1 VQQFGND
8 EIGLLGA
15 TINSLADE
23 LAQRIATLAEQRAQ
37 LGAMIAGL
45 YEGVFAVDDENRLIF
60 NNKAARK
67 LLRLDKATTEGP
79 VWELIDVPGLEKMC
93 ARAAE
98 SGRRAKKEI
107 TINRDGAE
115 MLIEARANSFE
126 GDGQRGVVV
135 VLQDVT
141 ALRRLERMRT
151 EFVANVSHEL
161 KTPLTS
167 IRGYVETLIGGAIH
181 DDAHNLS
188 FLGKINQ
195 QVDRLTS
202 MVQDVLALA
211 RIEAME
217 AQTATQPTDWCAI
230 VERVV
235 DDYRQAG
242 KLQRHRFSVNVPDYP
257 LYVDGEQQSMLQV
270 LDNLLDNALKY
281 TPAGGAVTVTLNET
295 QDQIELE
302 VADTGIGMSL
312 ADRERIFERFF
323 RADRARSRD
332 TGGTGLGLAIVKHLV
347 QSLGGA
353 VRVESELGEGSR
365 FLVSLPR
372 IVGEEEL
379 SAAV

>member
-1 VQQFGND
+1 
-8 EIGLLGA
+8 
-15 TINSLADE
+15 
-23 LAQRIATLAEQRAQ
+23 
-37 LGAMIAGL
+37 
-45 YEGVFAVDDENRLIF
+45 
-60 NNKAARK
+60 
-67 LLRLDKATTEGP
+67 
-79 VWELIDVPGLEKMC
+79 
-93 ARAAE
+93 
-98 SGRRAKKEI
+98 
-107 TINRDGAE
+107 
-115 MLIEARANSFE
+115 
-126 GDGQRGVVV
+126 
-135 VLQDVT
+135 
-141 ALRRLERMRT
+141 
-151 EFVANVSHEL
+151 
-161 KTPLTS
+161 
-167 IRGYVETLIGGAIH
+167 
-181 DDAHNLS
+181 
-188 FLGKINQ
+188 
-195 QVDRLTS
+195 
-202 MVQDVLALA
+202 
-211 RIEAME
+211 
-217 AQTATQPTDWCAI
+217 
-230 VERVV
+230 
-235 DDYRQAG
+235 
-242 KLQRHRFSVNVPDYP
+242 VNVPDYP